1 MASSSGKVL
10 GLRGGGGGGGLAL
23 KELRVDQSISDELA
37 FRKAEEAGEF

>member
-10 GLRGGGGGGGLAL
+10 GLRGGGGLAL